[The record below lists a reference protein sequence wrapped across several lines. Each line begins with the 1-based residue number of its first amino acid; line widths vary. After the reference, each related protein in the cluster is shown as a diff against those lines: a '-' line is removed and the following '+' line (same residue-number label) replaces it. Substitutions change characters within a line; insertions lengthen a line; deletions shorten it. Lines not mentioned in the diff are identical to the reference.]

1 MYGGLGMAN
10 LGNQLELDRCPHCGT
25 DRPNLYR
32 VAHFKVPDAG
42 GTEKVWVGYAC
53 ARCGGAVFGWY
64 WALSGST
71 YAEEVFPSPQVV
83 DEAIPERA
91 RAYLAQ
97 ALQSLSAPAGAVMLT
112 ASAVDA
118 LLKEKGY
125 VDGSLHSRID
135 TAAKDHVITEDMAA
149 WAHEI
154 RLDANDQRHADVAS
168 QLPTTEDAAQ
178 TIEFA
183 TALGQFMFV
192 LPSRVRRGISAA
204 KGS

>member
-1 MYGGLGMAN
+1 MVDLGSH
-10 LGNQLELDRCPHCGT
+10 LELERCPHCGI
-25 DRPNLYR
+25 DRPNLSR
-32 VAHFKVPDAG
+32 ATRFGTADAG
-42 GTEKVWVGYAC
+42 GAERVWVGYAC
-53 ARCGGAVFGWY
+53 ARCGGVVFGWH
-64 WALSGST
+64 WALSGSS
-71 YAEEVFPSPQVV
+71 AEAIFPPPQVV

-91 RAYLAQ
+91 RTYLAQ
-97 ALQSLSAPAGAVMLT
+97 ALQSVNAPAGAVMLT

-125 VDGSLHSRID
+125 VDGTLHSRID